1 MYDKGGIMM
10 LLSELQT
17 KDIINVENGEKIGFV
32 NDLEIDVTVGVV
44 LALVVTT
51 RSKLFGLFGQDEE
64 LLIRWSHIDT
74 IGEDVILVRVPSRRQ
89 IESEI

>member
-1 MYDKGGIMM
+1 M